1 MSTMRVAMYYSN
13 KDVRI
18 EEAPIPEINDHELL
32 VRVQACGICGSDV
45 MEWYRLKKSPRVLG
59 HEMTGDIV
67 KVGNSVKNFS
77 TGQRVFVSHH
87 VPCNTCR
94 YCINDHH
101 TLCETLHSTNF
112 YPGGFAEYLRV
123 PEINVDRGVFVL
135 PDDLS
140 YAEGTFIE
148 PLACVV
154 RGMRIARMAP
164 TKSILII
171 GSGVAGLLHIKLAHA
186 MGAGIIFA
194 VDITKARLEKAKH
207 FGADKVFHAKDDVSK
222 ALKKYN
228 DGRLADLVVVA
239 AGVPSAV
246 LQGIETVQPG
256 GTLLLFAPTKPG
268 VEVPVNLF
276 DVWNK
281 QVDIVSTYAG
291 APRDI
296 LEAIELIRSKQ
307 VKVTDMITHS
317 LPLQKAQDGF
327 SLVAQAEDSIKVII
341 EPQR

>member
-1 MSTMRVAMYYSN
+1 MRVAMYYSN
-13 KDVRI
+13 EDVRI
-18 EEAPIPEINDHELL
+18 EKAPVPEINDHELL

-45 MEWYRLKKSPRVLG
+45 MEWYRLKTAPRVLG

-67 KVGNSVKNFS
+67 KVGKNVTRFS
-77 TGQRVFVSHH
+77 KGQRVFVSHH

-94 YCINDHH
+94 YCLNDHH

-112 YPGGFAEYLRV
+112 FPGGFAEYLRV
-123 PEINVDRGVFVL
+123 PPINVDRGVFVL

-164 TKSILII
+164 AKSILII
-171 GSGVAGLLHIKLAHA
+171 GSGVAGLLHIKLAQA
-186 MGAGIIFA
+186 MGAGSIFA
-194 VDITKARLEKAKH
+194 VDITKARLGKAKQL
-207 FGADKVFHAKDDVSK
+207 GAHKVFQATDDVPK
-222 ALKKYN
+222 ALKTHN

-246 LQGIETVQPG
+246 LQGIKAVQPG
-256 GTLLLFAPTKPG
+256 GTLLLFAPTKPK
-268 VEVPVNLF
+268 VEVPLDLF
-276 DVWNK
+276 EIWNK

-307 VKVTDMITHS
+307 VEVTDMITHT
-317 LPLQKAQDGF
+317 LPLKKAQEGF
-327 SLVAQAEDSIKVII
+327 SLVAQAEDSMKVII
-341 EPQR
+341 EPQK

>member
-1 MSTMRVAMYYSN
+1 MRAAMYYSN
-13 KDVRI
+13 EDVRI
-18 EEAPIPEINDHELL
+18 EEIPIPEINDNELL

-45 MEWYRLKKSPRVLG
+45 MEWYRLKTAPRVLG

-67 KVGNSVKNFS
+67 KVGKNVTTFS
-77 TGQRVFVSHH
+77 KGQRVFVSHH

-94 YCINDHH
+94 YCLNDHH

-123 PEINVDRGVFVL
+123 PPINVDRGVFVL

-186 MGAGIIFA
+186 MGAGRIFA

-207 FGADKVFHAKDDVSK
+207 VGAHKVFQATDDVTK
-222 ALKKYN
+222 ALKTYN

-246 LQGIETVQPG
+246 LQGIKAVQPS
-256 GTLLLFAPTKPG
+256 GTLLLFAPPKPK
-268 VEVPVNLF
+268 VEVPLDLF
-276 DVWNK
+276 EIWNK
-281 QVDIVSTYAG
+281 QIDIVSTYAG

-296 LEAIELIRSKQ
+296 LESIELIRSKQ
-307 VKVTDMITHS
+307 VEVTDMITHT
-317 LPLQKAQDGF
+317 LPLEKAQQGF
-327 SLVAQAEDSIKVII
+327 SLVAQAEDSMKVII
-341 EPQR
+341 EPQK